1 MSSHPHSFGRFC
13 MQCGQRLA
21 SAVPEGDTRRRL
33 VCIDCGFVH
42 YVNPRP
48 VAATIPVRD
57 DGRILLTRRAIEPRL
72 GTWVFPG
79 GYMDVGE
86 TAEEAAMRETLE
98 EAHLEV
104 RDLALLGVYTRP
116 GPGVVVI
123 VYRATA
129 LGEGQPGHETSEVAW
144 FAPEEIP
151 WGNLAFDS
159 TEWALRDFMRRLTG
173 QGPEQPS

>member
-1 MSSHPHSFGRFC
+1 
-13 MQCGQRLA
+13 MQCGQRLT

-33 VCIDCGFVH
+33 VCLDCGFVH
-42 YVNPRP
+42 YINPRP
-48 VAATIPVRD
+48 VAGVIPVRA
-57 DGRILLTRRAIEPRL
+57 DGSILLTRRAIEPQL

-104 RDLALLGVYTRP
+104 RDLELVGVYTRS

-123 VYRATA
+123 VYQAQA
-129 LGEGQPGHETSEVAW
+129 LGDGEVGHETSEIRW
-144 FAPEEIP
+144 FAPGEIP
-151 WGNLAFDS
+151 WQELAFDS
-159 TEWALRDFMRRLTG
+159 TEWALRDFVRRRG
-173 QGPEQPS
+173 AG